1 MIGLRCGVLV
11 CFVFGSAPPCAAD
24 PAPIDRM
31 IVKEPAYQSK
41 SPQYG
46 LVVFGPNA
54 SSRVWIVKDGNR
66 LHIDPTGVGDLTGAG
81 KRLTIG
87 QRVVITAREGVAP
100 KTVLEVRLEGP
111 AARRSLVIY
120 STAEG
125 RPEQV
130 SALVFAA
137 SPKTAPIIPF
147 QGSLSLFLNQA
158 ETLTR
163 GDKGT
168 ELMIFLGTPWVGA
181 DGRVRVLHAE
191 VPKDVHPVADI
202 EFPPAQ
208 AGGEPIRRRL
218 VLNQRC

>member
-1 MIGLRCGVLV
+1 
-11 CFVFGSAPPCAAD
+11 
-24 PAPIDRM
+24 
-31 IVKEPAYQSK
+31 
-41 SPQYG
+41 
-46 LVVFGPNA
+46 VFGPKA
-54 SSRVWIVKDGNR
+54 SIRVWIVKDGER
-66 LHIDPTGVGDLTGAG
+66 FHIDPTGVGDLTGDG

-87 QRVVITAREGVAP
+87 QRVLITAREGVAP

-130 SALVFAA
+130 SALVFGA

-163 GDKGT
+163 GDKCT
-168 ELMIFLGTPWVGA
+168 ELMIFLGTSCVGD
-181 DGRVRVLHAE
+181 DGRVRVLHAG
-191 VPKDVHPVADI
+191 VPKDAHPVADI